1 MASVFTA
8 SVPACRPAA
17 AARSSAVVDV
27 RAVGSSSPRDVVSR
41 LSRPGRL
48 KLTKAFQAVYR
59 RGRWA
64 HSPSLSVGSL
74 ANQATET
81 RIGLRT
87 KRGIKRAPDRN
98 RLKRQVRGLIA
109 KQPVWRNGFD
119 VVMVIHPPRLPL
131 TTDTLRNDLLTTCK
145 RLGLL
150 S

>member
-1 MASVFTA
+1 M
-8 SVPACRPAA
+8 
-17 AARSSAVVDV
+17 
-27 RAVGSSSPRDVVSR
+27 
-41 LSRPGRL
+41 
-48 KLTKAFQAVYR
+48 YR

-64 HSPSLSVGSL
+64 HSPSLSVGTV
-74 ANQATET
+74 ANRTLTT

-98 RLKRQVRGLIA
+98 RLKRQLRGVIA
-109 KQPVWRNGFD
+109 RHGWHPGFD

-131 TTDTLRNDLLTTCK
+131 HTETLETDLLHACK